1 MKKQKLLIPVFHQ
14 IKAIENIPV
23 VAGFTSYTEDFLKK
37 LQDAINYYHKI
48 AIYGSGNHGLGVA
61 ALLNIDSEKVQ
72 CFLDLNKMKAGK
84 YSPKTHIPI
93 LRPQKE
99 NLQDLDA
106 IVIIAPLHQDEIAS
120 DLRNK
125 FAFTKDIVI
134 LNKSGTPFML
144 KLSYSNK

>member
-1 MKKQKLLIPVFHQ
+1 
-14 IKAIENIPV
+14 
-23 VAGFTSYTEDFLKK
+23 
-37 LQDAINYYHKI
+37 
-48 AIYGSGNHGLGVA
+48 
-61 ALLNIDSEKVQ
+61 
-72 CFLDLNKMKAGK
+72 MKAGK

>member
-106 IVIIAPLHQDEIAS
+106 IVIIAPLHQDEIAT
-120 DLRNK
+120 DLKNK
-125 FAFTKDIVI
+125 FAFTKDIW
-134 LNKSGTPFML
+134 GTYPDIFNL
-144 KLSYSNK
+144 HSVQ